1 MIGKIISHYEIL
13 EKLGEGG
20 MGVVYRAH
28 DTKLDRTVALKFLPP
43 HLTATDEDK
52 QRFIREAKAAAALN
66 HPHICTIHSVEEYAG
81 TQFIVME
88 YVDGS
93 TLREKLQTKNT
104 KLETIINYAIQIA
117 EALQQAH
124 KKDVVHRDIKPE
136 NIMVTEDNRIK
147 VMDFGLAKL
156 KGVENLTKSRSTVGT
171 LGYMS
176 PEQIEGGEVDH
187 RSDIFSFGVVLY
199 EMLTGQKPFRG
210 EHEAAMVYSI
220 VNEDPKPVQTYLP
233 DAPPEL
239 IHILYRALEKDLADR
254 YQSIDDMLID
264 LKRLKKGSGERPV
277 SGIRNSRG
285 ISTEYRPPQRSLK
298 PGIYAV
304 PVLLVLLI
312 GLYFFLPERSTAPE
326 FDGSIAVLPFQ
337 NLSADPA
344 HAYFAGGLHDE
355 LLTQLAMVEALSV
368 RGRTSVMGYAGT
380 TKSIRDIARELN
392 VAALVEGSVQVVG
405 ERLRVNVQLINAAT
419 DEHLWAERYDR
430 TLDDAFEIQ
439 SDVAQRIVAA
449 VGMALGSA
457 ERELIASVPTANPEA
472 YRLYLQGLDY
482 YRRPGYD
489 RRNWDISQELFERA
503 IALDPEFALAYAEL
517 SEVHGRMHW
526 FRYDTSPER
535 VEKQRETAETA
546 LRLAPER
553 PEARMAMGTWH
564 YWGRRD
570 YTAALAEYEIALRGM
585 PNDTR
590 LREMIGY
597 VNRRLGNWDE
607 VYRAFEKSIELD
619 PRNAQSFLD
628 LGGFTFRLT
637 RRYAEAV
644 KAWEQALSLAPDLH
658 DAAVR
663 IGETY
668 ARWTG
673 DLDPLRVALKEA
685 PADHF
690 LSERL
695 ELLLWERQPDSLLA
709 YLETIPVVVLEG
721 QVFYFPTSLYAAWA
735 HQLRGDQTAANLAFD
750 SARALIDSVTV
761 ELPDDWRVRA
771 ARGLVYAGLGNRDE
785 ARREADWLKQSVIY
799 REDANWWG
807 YLGRYRAWI
816 LSHTGEIEAALDEIE
831 QLLARPSPVSIDTL
845 RLDPRWDPIREHP
858 RFQELLEKYAEL

>member
-1 MIGKIISHYEIL
+1 MIGQIISHYEIL

-20 MGVVYRAH
+20 MGVVYKAH
-28 DTKLDRTVALKFLPP
+28 DTKLDRTVALKFLPQK
-43 HLTATDEDK
+43 LTATDEDK
-52 QRFIREAKAAAALN
+52 QRFIRGAKAAAALN
-66 HPHICTIHSVEEYAG
+66 HPHICTIYSVEEHDG
-81 TQFIVME
+81 QQFISME
-88 YVDGS
+88 YIDGVM
-93 TLREKLQTKNT
+93 LRQKLETKNT
-104 KLETIINYAIQIA
+104 KPETAIVYAIQIA

-136 NIMVTEDNRIK
+136 NIMVTEDDRIK

-176 PEQIEGGEVDH
+176 PEQIEGSEVDH
-187 RSDIFSFGVVLY
+187 RSDIFSFGVVFY
-199 EMLTGQKPFRG
+199 EMLTGRKPFRG

-220 VNEDPKPVQTYLP
+220 VNEDPQPVQNYLP
-233 DAPPEL
+233 EAPPEL
-239 IHILYRALEKDLADR
+239 VHILHRSLEKDPADR

-264 LKRLKKGSGERPV
+264 LKRLKKGSGQRPV
-277 SGIRNSRG
+277 SGIRDSRRT
-285 ISTEYRPPQRSLK
+285 SSEYRLPQRILK

-304 PVLLVLLI
+304 PVILVLLI
-312 GLYFFLPERSTAPE
+312 GLYFFLPERSAAPE
-326 FDGSIAVLPFQ
+326 FDGTIAVLPFQ

-472 YRLYLQGLDY
+472 YRLFLQGLDY
-482 YRRPGYD
+482 YRRPGFD
-489 RRNWDISQELFERA
+489 RRNWEIAQELFERA
-503 IALDPEFALAYAEL
+503 IALDPGFALAYAEL

-526 FRYDTSPER
+526 LRYDTSPER

-553 PEARMAMGTWH
+553 PEVRMAMGTWH

-570 YTAALAEYEIALRGM
+570 YAAALAEYEIALRGL
-585 PNDTR
+585 PNDNR
-590 LREMIGY
+590 LREMIGH
-597 VNRRLGNWDE
+597 VHRRLGNWDE

-619 PRNAQSFLD
+619 PRNAQSFND
-628 LGGFTFRLT
+628 LGGSTFWLT
-637 RRYAEAV
+637 RRYADAV
-644 KAWEQALSLAPDLH
+644 RAYEQALSLAPDLH
-658 DAAVR
+658 NATVG
-663 IGETY
+663 IGYTY
-668 ARWTG
+668 AVWMG
-673 DLDPLRVALKEA
+673 DLDPLRAALKQA
-685 PADHF
+685 PADHW
-690 LSERL
+690 LSQRL
-695 ELLLWERQPDSLLA
+695 ELLIWERQPDSLLA
-709 YLETIPVVVLEG
+709 YLEAIPAKVLED
-721 QVFYFPTSLYAAWA
+721 QLSFLPTSLYAAWA
-735 HQLRGDQTAANLAFD
+735 HKLSGDQTAANLAFD
-750 SARALIDSVTV
+750 SARVLIDSVSV

-785 ARREADWLKQSVIY
+785 ALREADWLKQSVIY

-807 YLGRYRAWI
+807 WLAQLRAWI
-816 LSHTGEIEAALDEIE
+816 LAYAGDIEEALDEVE
-831 QLLARPSPVSIDTL
+831 QLLARPSRVSLHTL